1 MAEFLRGGLVD
12 GRGGQEEDDRFRRNI
27 WVQIFFPQR
36 ISHVRDAVISHV
48 RRGGGKLG
56 YEISLLRFS
65 FYNGKIVGG
74 WAPWGGGVPTLK
86 LVPRTAVRH

>member
-27 WVQIFFPQR
+27 WVQIFFPHR

-48 RRGGGKLG
+48 RM
-56 YEISLLRFS
+56 
-65 FYNGKIVGG
+65 
-74 WAPWGGGVPTLK
+74 GGGVNSDTKFPCSDFPFIMVK
-86 LVPRTAVRH
+86 